1 MANRN
6 GQGFGLIAAG
16 MLGQTP
22 ATQGLGKYKIDAG
35 YATTIYNGGAVA
47 SAAGYIVDGQTTDA
61 PIIGVLNGVFY
72 NAATTLK
79 PTFANFYT
87 QVTPANSEDID
98 AFVFDSPTQQY
109 VVATDDAVTQ
119 AGFLETYDMN
129 TSAGSDTTGKST
141 ATLDIGDTSADAATF
156 RLLRVAEDP
165 ENEDL
170 ITTPQ
175 TNPAL
180 ANFSGY
186 ATVVVVANLSQW
198 FGSGS
203 VSA

>member
-61 PIIGVLNGVFY
+61 PIIGVLNGIFY

-129 TSAGSDTTGKST
+129 TTAGNDTTGKST

-165 ENEDL
+165 ENED
-170 ITTPQ
+170 IT
-175 TNPAL
+175 A
-180 ANFSGY
+180 AY
-186 ATVVVVANLSQW
+186 ASVVVVPNLIELQS
-198 FGSGS
+198 
-203 VSA
+203 

>member
-1 MANRN
+1 MSNRN

-16 MLGQTP
+16 MLGQTT

-129 TSAGSDTTGKST
+129 TSAGSDITGKSS

-165 ENEDL
+165 ENED
-170 ITTPQ
+170 IT
-175 TNPAL
+175 A
-180 ANFSGY
+180 ARCS
-186 ATVVVVANLSQW
+186 VVVVPNLIELQS
-198 FGSGS
+198 
-203 VSA
+203 

>member
-6 GQGFGLIAAG
+6 GQGFGLVAAG

-47 SAAGYIVDGQTTDA
+47 SSAGYIVEGQGTDT
-61 PIIGVLNGVFY
+61 PIIGALNGVFY

-129 TSAGSDTTGKST
+129 TTAGNDTTGKST

-156 RLLRVAEDP
+156 RLLRTAEDP
-165 ENEDL
+165 ENED
-170 ITTPQ
+170 ITV
-175 TNPAL
+175 A
-180 ANFSGY
+180 Y
-186 ATVVVVANLSQW
+186 ASVVVVPNLIELQS
-198 FGSGS
+198 
-203 VSA
+203 

>member
-1 MANRN
+1 MANKN
-6 GQGFGLIAAG
+6 TQGFGLIAAG

-129 TSAGSDTTGKST
+129 TTAGNDTTGKST

-165 ENEDL
+165 ENED
-170 ITTPQ
+170 IT
-175 TNPAL
+175 A
-180 ANFSGY
+180 AFAS
-186 ATVVVVANLSQW
+186 VVVVPNLIELQS
-198 FGSGS
+198 
-203 VSA
+203 

>member
-6 GQGFGLIAAG
+6 GQGFGLVAAG

-129 TSAGSDTTGKST
+129 TSAGNDTTGKST

-165 ENEDL
+165 ENED
-170 ITTPQ
+170 IT
-175 TNPAL
+175 A
-180 ANFSGY
+180 AY
-186 ATVVVVANLSQW
+186 ASVVVVPNLIELQS
-198 FGSGS
+198 
-203 VSA
+203 